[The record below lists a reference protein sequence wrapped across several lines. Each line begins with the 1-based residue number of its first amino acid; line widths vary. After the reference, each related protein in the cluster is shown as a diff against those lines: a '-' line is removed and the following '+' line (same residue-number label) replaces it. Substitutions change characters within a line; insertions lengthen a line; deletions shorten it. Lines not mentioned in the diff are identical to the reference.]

1 MLKWRTKMAGVKL
14 SQTEMQYINM
24 LLRVVNVSVKDCI
37 VDEENN
43 RVIYVVAQGQAGLAI
58 GRRGSNIAR
67 LKELIAKDVEIVEYS
82 PDMRTF
88 IKNCFLPIVVREI
101 KFQERRNG
109 TIVKV
114 KVDSKDTGRA
124 IGRNGKNINRVKKLV
139 TRQFDVQDVLIEQ

>member
-1 MLKWRTKMAGVKL
+1 MAGVKL

-24 LLRVVNVSVKDCI
+24 LLRVVNVNVKDCI
-37 VDEENN
+37 VDDENN

-124 IGRNGKNINRVKKLV
+124 IGRNGKNINRVKKIV

>member
-1 MLKWRTKMAGVKL
+1 MAGVKL